1 MSELLASVTP
11 PTEAWA
17 GAGLGGRQILVVGA
31 SGALGRACA
40 LAAADHGASVVLLGR
55 RVAPLEKLYDEIEA
69 LGAPQPAIY
78 PMNLEGA
85 TPADYAEL
93 SSRIIDGCGRLDGVI
108 FAAGRLHGLTPIE
121 QFEPEEWLRTLQ
133 VNVNAPFLLLQSLLP
148 ALKASS
154 AAPAVLFFVDE
165 IERAT
170 RAYWGAYGVAQ
181 AALRALIGMA
191 AKNGASRACAPWV
204 YCQRRWRAHSDAR
217 RMSVSPPRAWWRLRS
232 TRNWPRGCWPM
243 RLPSSM
249 ARWWMHDKFPR
260 RATEPWKSSPPPSCC
275 S

>member
-1 MSELLASVTP
+1 MSELLSSVNLP
-11 PTEAWA
+11 AEAWS

-40 LAAADHGASVVLLGR
+40 LAAADHGANVVLLGR

-93 SSRIIDGCGRLDGVI
+93 GTRVLDGCGRIDGVI
-108 FAAGRLHGLTPIE
+108 YAAGRLHGLTPIE
-121 QFEPEEWLRTLQ
+121 HFDPEEWLRTLQ
-133 VNVNAPFLLLQSLLP
+133 VGVNAPFLLLQALLP
-148 ALKASS
+148 ALMASTS
-154 AAPAVLFFVDE
+154 QPKVMFFVDD

-170 RAYWGAYGVAQ
+170 RPYWGAYGVAQ

-191 AKNGASRACAPWV
+191 ASEWSEQGVGVFGVLPAPLASAFRRKAYVGESADALIAPARYAELATWLLAQAPAEWSGALV
-204 YCQRRWRAHSDAR
+204 DAR
-217 RMSVSPPRAWWRLRS
+217 Q
-232 TRNWPRGCWPM
+232 
-243 RLPSSM
+243 LPGS
-249 ARWWMHDKFPR
+249 AN
-260 RATEPWKSSPPPSCC
+260 
-275 S
+275 

>member
-93 SSRIIDGCGRLDGVI
+93 SCRIIDGCGRLDGVI

-154 AAPAVLFFVDE
+154 TAPAVLFFVDD

-170 RAYWGAYGVAQ
+170 RAYWGAYGVSQ
-181 AALRALIGMA
+181 AALRALIGIA
-191 AKNGASRACAPWV
+191 AQEWSEQGVRTMGVLPAPLASAFRRKAHVGESAEGLVAPAVYAELAAWLLAHAPAQFNGALV
-204 YCQRRWRAHSDAR
+204 DAR
-217 RMSVSPPRAWWRLRS
+217 QVPAAS
-232 TRNWPRGCWPM
+232 
-243 RLPSSM
+243 
-249 ARWWMHDKFPR
+249 H
-260 RATEPWKSSPPPSCC
+260 
-275 S
+275 

>member
-1 MSELLASVTP
+1 MSELLSSVVP
-11 PTEAWA
+11 PEAAWA
-17 GAGLGGRQILVVGA
+17 GADLGGRQILVVGA

-40 LAAADHGASVVLLGR
+40 LTAADRGASVVLLGR

-85 TPADYAEL
+85 TPTDYAEL
-93 SSRIIDGCGRLDGVI
+93 GTRILTECGRLDGVI
-108 FAAGRLHGLTPIE
+108 YAAGRLHGLTPIE
-121 QFEPEEWLRTLQ
+121 QFDPEEWLRTLQ
-133 VNVNAPFLLLQSLLP
+133 VGVNAPFLLLQALLP

-154 AAPAVLFFVDE
+154 DTPAVMFFVDE

-191 AKNGASRACAPWV
+191 ASEWSQQGVRAFGVLPAPLASAFRRKALVGEAADGLIAPVVYAELATWLLAHAPLSWSGALV
-204 YCQRRWRAHSDAR
+204 DAR
-217 RMSVSPPRAWWRLRS
+217 HVPAAS
-232 TRNWPRGCWPM
+232 N
-243 RLPSSM
+243 
-249 ARWWMHDKFPR
+249 
-260 RATEPWKSSPPPSCC
+260 
-275 S
+275 

>member
-1 MSELLASVTP
+1 MSDLLPRVLVPA
-11 PTEAWA
+11 EAWA

-40 LAAADHGASVVLLGR
+40 LAAADRGASVILLGR

-78 PMNLEGA
+78 PLNLEGA
-85 TPADYAEL
+85 TPADFAEL
-93 SSRIIDGCGRLDGVI
+93 GTRIIDGCGRLDGVI
-108 FAAGRLHGLTPIE
+108 YAAGRLHGLTPIE

-133 VNVNAPFLLLQSLLP
+133 VGVNAPFLLLQALLP

-170 RAYWGAYGVAQ
+170 RAYWGAYGVGQ

-191 AKNGASRACAPWV
+191 ANEWSEQGVRTMGVLPAPLASAFRRKALVGESAEGLVAPAVYAQLATWLLAHAPETFNGALV
-204 YCQRRWRAHSDAR
+204 DAR
-217 RMSVSPPRAWWRLRS
+217 Q
-232 TRNWPRGCWPM
+232 
-243 RLPSSM
+243 LP
-249 ARWWMHDKFPR
+249 AANH
-260 RATEPWKSSPPPSCC
+260 
-275 S
+275 

>member
-1 MSELLASVTP
+1 MSELLPAVVP
-11 PTEAWA
+11 PAEAWS

-55 RVAPLEKLYDEIEA
+55 RVAALEKLYDEIEA

-93 SSRIIDGCGRLDGVI
+93 GSRLLDGCGRIDGIVH
-108 FAAGRLHGLTPIE
+108 AAGRLHGLTPIE
-121 QFEPEEWLRTLQ
+121 HFDPEEWLRTLQ
-133 VNVNAPFLLLQSLLP
+133 VGVNAPFLLLQALLP
-148 ALKASS
+148 ALKAS
-154 AAPAVLFFVDE
+154 ALQPRVLYFVDE

-191 AKNGASRACAPWV
+191 ASEWATQGVGVIGVLPAPLASAFRRKALVGEAADALVPPSRYAELAAWLLAHAPSAWSGALV
-204 YCQRRWRAHSDAR
+204 DAR
-217 RMSVSPPRAWWRLRS
+217 QIPAAA
-232 TRNWPRGCWPM
+232 N
-243 RLPSSM
+243 
-249 ARWWMHDKFPR
+249 
-260 RATEPWKSSPPPSCC
+260 
-275 S
+275 